1 MLGVD
6 PEIGT
11 SALRLWVAAGSAA
24 LLLVCCVLALLRSQS
39 ATGAKPVF
47 RAGFVI
53 LGAVL
58 GAATTWAF
66 LDRAA
71 VGDRSAER
79 RALELR
85 AQELSARARAPGS
98 PLACLDTVAGEN
110 VTAAC
115 ERALFVSPASVATAS
130 SYVAERLVLLEA
142 MVAYAERGGADIDD
156 VLLPLRRSLEADPF
170 GFLAHVLS
178 IRDGCTN
185 HNCKAFALLHDASQV
200 RANLSADTLDRYL
213 DHYLAL
219 WAKAPDGTLADAAPA
234 QTAAIPQG
242 PRKLTVNADFP
253 TAASIPAVSI
263 MNPEPTGPV
272 LPGAAAAAA
281 ANPNPPSAAA
291 PSSRRSRK
299 QAASP
304 APQSA
309 AQLPPSVATEPIW
322 PEPVPSPPQAV
333 TAAPGATGPLQLN
346 PVPPPSDAST
356 GMNVR
361 SQ

>member
-24 LLLVCCVLALLRSQS
+24 LLLVCCVLVLSRSRS
-39 ATGAKPVF
+39 GIGANPVF
-47 RAGFVI
+47 RASFVI

-58 GAATTWAF
+58 GAAMTWAF

-71 VGDRSAER
+71 MADRSAER

-85 AQELSARARAPGS
+85 AQELSARSLAPGS
-98 PLACLDTVAGEN
+98 PLACLDVVAGDN
-110 VTAAC
+110 VMAAC
-115 ERALFVSPASVATAS
+115 ERALFVSPASVAAAS
-130 SYVAERLVLLEA
+130 SYVVERLGLLAA
-142 MVAYAERGGADIDD
+142 MVAYVERGGTDIED

-178 IRDGCTN
+178 NRDGCTN
-185 HNCKAFALLHDASQV
+185 HNCKVLALLHDASRV
-200 RANLSADTLDRYL
+200 RANLSAETLDHYL
-213 DHYLAL
+213 EHYLAL
-219 WAKAPDGTLADAAPA
+219 WAKAPDGALADAAPA

-242 PRKLTVNADFP
+242 QRKVSINADFP

-272 LPGAAAAAA
+272 LPGVAAAAA
-281 ANPNPPSAAA
+281 ANPNPQPGAA

-299 QAASP
+299 QAANP
-304 APQSA
+304 VPPTA
-309 AQLPPSVATEPIW
+309 AQPSPSAATEPIW
-322 PEPVPSPPQAV
+322 PEPVPSPPQTA
-333 TAAPGATGPLQLN
+333 AAPGGAGPMELS
-346 PVPPPSDAST
+346 PVSPPSNTSA
-356 GMNVR
+356 GINVR

>member
-1 MLGVD
+1 MFG
-6 PEIGT
+6 
-11 SALRLWVAAGSAA
+11 LRLWLAAGSAA
-24 LLLVCCVLALLRSQS
+24 LLLVSCVLALFRPQS
-39 ATGAKPVF
+39 GSGASPLF

-58 GAATTWAF
+58 GASITWAF

-71 VGDRSAER
+71 VADRTVER

-85 AQELSARARAPGS
+85 AQELSARALVLGS
-98 PLACLDTVAGEN
+98 PLACLDAVAGEN
-110 VTAAC
+110 VAAAC

-130 SYVAERLVLLEA
+130 SYVAERLALLAA
-142 MVAYAERGGADIDD
+142 MVAYAERGGDDIDD

-185 HNCKAFALLHDASQV
+185 HNCKSFALLHDASQV
-200 RANLSADTLDRYL
+200 RANLSGKTLDHYL
-213 DHYLAL
+213 DHYLVL
-219 WAKAPDGTLADAAPA
+219 WAKAPDGNLADAAPA
-234 QTAAIPQG
+234 QTAAIPLG
-242 PRKLTVNADFP
+242 PRKVTINADFP
-253 TAASIPAVSI
+253 SAASIPAVSI

-291 PSSRRSRK
+291 ASSQRSRK
-299 QAASP
+299 QAVNP
-304 APQSA
+304 APRTA
-309 AQLPPSVATEPIW
+309 AQPPPSSATEPIW
-322 PEPVPSPPQAV
+322 PEPVPSPPQA
-333 TAAPGATGPLQLN
+333 TTAPGGTGPLQLN
-346 PVPPPSDAST
+346 PAPPPFNPSA

-361 SQ
+361 QQ